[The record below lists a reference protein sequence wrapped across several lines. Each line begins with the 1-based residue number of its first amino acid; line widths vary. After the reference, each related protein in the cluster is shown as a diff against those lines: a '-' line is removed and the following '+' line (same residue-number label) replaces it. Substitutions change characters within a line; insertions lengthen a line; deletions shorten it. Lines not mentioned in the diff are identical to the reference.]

1 MKRMLWKVLMMQ
13 IGDAGN
19 DGDADDDEEDDDEKR

>member
-1 MKRMLWKVLMMQ
+1 MLWKVLMMQ

-19 DGDADDDEEDDDEKR
+19 DGDADDDEDDDEKR

>member
-1 MKRMLWKVLMMQ
+1 MLRKVLMMMQ

-19 DGDADDDEEDDDEKR
+19 DGDVDDDEEEDDEKR